1 MVEIGRDHPRPSD
14 FTGIP
19 REAGKPAAEKNELCW
34 LDIQRLTDKLKV
46 PQITRE
52 ESISKIEAPKG
63 APSNLLDPSS
73 YNVDRAAE
81 VVEGLQHRFD
91 GSLFPKFKDTCLAQ
105 YCEQLQ
111 KDMKAWSKE
120 VKESGLGKEQC
131 KKGVDIYLRLAGLMM
146 DPKVT
151 PVAGGKGPA
160 DYNYARALE
169 LAQASEDPN
178 LYLMVAGNYAQ
189 FLRANFT
196 DKGSLTKAATLEA
209 YVRKNSR

>member
-1 MVEIGRDHPRPSD
+1 MVEIGRDHPRPAD

-19 REAGKPAAEKNELCW
+19 KEAGKPAAEKNELCW

-52 ESISKIEAPKG
+52 ESISKTEAPTSS
-63 APSNLLDPSS
+63 PRNLLDPSP

-91 GSLFPKFKDTCLAQ
+91 GSLFPKSKDVCLAQ

-111 KDMKAWSKE
+111 KDMKAWSQE
-120 VKESGLGKEQC
+120 VKESGLGQEQC

-151 PVAGGKGPA
+151 PFAGGKGPA

-178 LYLMVAGNYAQ
+178 LYLMVAANYAQ
-189 FLRANFT
+189 FLRGNFT